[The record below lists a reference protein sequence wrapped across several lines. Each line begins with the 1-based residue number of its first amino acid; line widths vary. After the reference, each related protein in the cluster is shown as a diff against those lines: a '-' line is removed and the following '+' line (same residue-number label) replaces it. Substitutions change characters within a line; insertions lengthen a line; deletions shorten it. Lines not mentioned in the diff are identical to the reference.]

1 MYSELKSRTLQS
13 GKCQCSL
20 HWRLEV
26 VKPQTA
32 LLAYAHGH
40 WKFWNTWKFCQ
51 INFCIL
57 LPQLKSVL
65 TCLCKR
71 PLTPATE
78 PGEGTLHGAARYTVT
93 SAEVAGLVITPSR
106 ENGGSSVFSCLHL
119 PSKYSRPYRA
129 CLSKLQQNPWLMLG
143 LFHTWLTGFS
153 KCEVFLYN

>member
-1 MYSELKSRTLQS
+1 MQCTVSWRVGLSSLGSVSAHCTDGLRLSSLKQLCWLMHMA
-13 GKCQCSL
+13 G
-20 HWRLEV
+20 
-26 VKPQTA
+26 A
-32 LLAYAHGH
+32 L
-40 WKFWNTWKFCQ
+40 K
-51 INFCIL
+51 IL
-57 LPQLKSVL
+57 PDKLLYLVATVKSVL
-65 TCLCKR
+65 TSLCKR

-78 PGEGTLHGAARYTVT
+78 PGEGTLHGAGRYTVT

-106 ENGGSSVFSCLHL
+106 EDGGSSVFSCLHL